1 MKPGKAIK
9 QFMDVLTDYEKGE
22 ILDFKE
28 VYFVGPKA
36 RKIKGSPL
44 NEFNFG
50 YDDERG
56 DYLVQ
61 MHDHMA
67 YRFEVV
73 DFLGKGSFG
82 QALKCWDHKNNE
94 YVALKVIRNKKRFYY
109 QAGVEVKVLAHL
121 RDNDPHDHQNIIRM
135 KDYVVFRKHLV
146 LQQPSLI
153 CSVYYFRVAQH
164 QPIRV
169 S

>member
-1 MKPGKAIK
+1 
-9 QFMDVLTDYEKGE
+9 MDVLTDYEKGE

-121 RDNDPHDHQNIIRM
+121 RDNDPHDHQNII
-135 KDYVVFRKHLV
+135 
-146 LQQPSLI
+146 
-153 CSVYYFRVAQH
+153 
-164 QPIRV
+164 
-169 S
+169 